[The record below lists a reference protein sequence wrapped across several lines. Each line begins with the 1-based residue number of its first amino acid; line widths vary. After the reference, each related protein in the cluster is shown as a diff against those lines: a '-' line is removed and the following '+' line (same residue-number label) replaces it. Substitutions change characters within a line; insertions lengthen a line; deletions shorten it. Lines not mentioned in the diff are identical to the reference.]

1 MHYFEISSATKGFK
15 FEHTDGSSGEVQIV
29 SFLGF
34 YDSGKS
40 LQNLH
45 SRNNNFLE
53 LRLLAA
59 TCVAV
64 SHSSYF
70 FFPNFLPRY
79 FHLLSDNSVF
89 AFFLISGF
97 LITKSARSRSVKQF
111 LINRVRRVFPALILN
126 LIAISFIFA
135 PLISRSTQ
143 KHLQVSDQFLYFI
156 KGLTLVPSW
165 QISIGDSLS
174 FSKVSAGWNNPLWT
188 VGIEVMCYFSIIVIV
203 KCSAKLIP
211 SLTTILLCCAL
222 LMNLAGFDSG
232 SLASTYIH
240 YLFIFLLG
248 GFASLDLKPREI
260 YAFLILIFAVVFGTQ
275 SYGLLWYPVMLFL
288 TLIIAAADI
297 PKKLISENEYS
308 YGIYLWHWPVL
319 QLITNLDIGANGLVQ
334 YLLFIG
340 MTILFAMGSWHYLEK
355 SFLVRETKSIS

>member
-1 MHYFEISSATKGFK
+1 MNFS
-15 FEHTDGSSGEVQIV
+15 
-29 SFLGF
+29 GF

-59 TCVAV
+59 ISVAV

-70 FFPNFLPRY
+70 FFPNFLPHY

-89 AFFLISGF
+89 VFFLISGF
-97 LITKSARSRSVKQF
+97 LITKSARSRSVNQF
-111 LINRVRRVFPALILN
+111 LINRIRRVFPALILN

-135 PLISRSTQ
+135 PLISRSAQ

-174 FSKVSAGWNNPLWT
+174 NSKVSTGWNNPLWT
-188 VGIEVMCYFSIIVIV
+188 VGIEVMCYFSIIIIV
-203 KCSAKLIP
+203 KCFAKLIP

-222 LMNLAGFDSG
+222 LMNMVTFSSG

-248 GFASLDLKPREI
+248 GFASLELKPREI
-260 YAFLILIFAVVFGTQ
+260 YTFIILIFAVVFGTQ
-275 SYGLLWYPVMLFL
+275 SYRLLWYPVLLFL
-288 TLIIAAADI
+288 TLIVAAADI
-297 PKKLISENEYS
+297 PIKINSRNDYS

-319 QLITNLDIGANGLVQ
+319 QLITNLDIGANELVQ

-340 MTILFAMGSWHYLEK
+340 TTFFFAKGSWRYLEK
-355 SFLVRETKSIS
+355 SFLVRETKSTS